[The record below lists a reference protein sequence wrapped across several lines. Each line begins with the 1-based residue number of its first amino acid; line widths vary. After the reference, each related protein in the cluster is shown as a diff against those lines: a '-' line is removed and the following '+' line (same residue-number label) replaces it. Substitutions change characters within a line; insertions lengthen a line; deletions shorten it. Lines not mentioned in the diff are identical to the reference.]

1 MNFSHLPEI
10 GLRSVA
16 VYLFIILAIRLF
28 GKKEL
33 SQLSVIDLVFILLIS
48 NAVQNAMVGSDTS
61 LPGGIFAA
69 LALFA
74 TNFILKK
81 ILFRN
86 KKFNE
91 LVQGKSIM
99 LVYEGN
105 PIPENLKLNGISQ
118 EEIEAAA
125 REHGVEKVGEVKL
138 AILEVDGT
146 ISIISGDFRHKTN
159 HHFQKTKHRGKRW
172 VN

>member
-1 MNFSHLPEI
+1 MNFSYLPEI

-33 SQLSVIDLVFILLIS
+33 AQLSVIDLVFILLIS
-48 NAVQNAMVGSDTS
+48 NLVQNTMVGNNTS
-61 LPGGIFAA
+61 LPGGIFAT

-74 TNFILKK
+74 TNFIL
-81 ILFRN
+81 N
-86 KKFNE
+86 KYCSETKNPTNW
-91 LVQGKSIM
+91 
-99 LVYEGN
+99 YEGN
-105 PIPENLKLNGISQ
+105 PIPDNLKLNGISL

-125 REHGVEKVGEVKL
+125 LEHGVEKVGEVKL

-146 ISIISGDFRHKTN
+146 ISILSGDFRHKTN
-159 HHFQKTKHRGKRW
+159 HHFQKTKHRGNRW

>member
-33 SQLSVIDLVFILLIS
+33 AQLSVIDLVFILLIS
-48 NAVQNAMVGSDTS
+48 NAVQNTMVGNVTS
-61 LPGGIFAA
+61 LPVGIFAA

-81 ILFRN
+81 YCSETKN
-86 KKFNE
+86 STNW
-91 LVQGKSIM
+91 
-99 LVYEGN
+99 YEGN
-105 PIPENLKLNGISQ
+105 PIPDNLKLNGISLD
-118 EEIEAAA
+118 EIEAAP
-125 REHGVEKVGEVKL
+125 REHGVEKVIEVKL